1 MAATKGVPQH
11 IGGNES
17 GGKYSLRSLTASE
30 TESLWR
36 RMQDQIK
43 AEAFVTCKVSILPNQ
58 VTLMVKDDRDWYLAR
73 PIAARMTL
81 LPLKK
86 AFLV

>member
-1 MAATKGVPQH
+1 MSAIKGVPQH

-30 TESLWR
+30 TESLWK

-43 AEAFVTCKVSILPNQ
+43 KEAFVQCKVSILPDQ
-58 VTLMVKDDRDWYLAR
+58 CILYVKDEVDWTLAR